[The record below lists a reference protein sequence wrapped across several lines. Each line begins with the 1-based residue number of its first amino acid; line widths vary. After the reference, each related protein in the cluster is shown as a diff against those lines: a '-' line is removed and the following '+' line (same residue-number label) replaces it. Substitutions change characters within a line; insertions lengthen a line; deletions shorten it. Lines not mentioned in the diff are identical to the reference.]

1 MRRLFALLVV
11 LALAAGVA
19 ACGDDEEGKNALDKA
34 ACAVGP
40 SAGTATGVN
49 LPQGFPQVS
58 GVTFSGSTEA
68 GPTTI
73 TAGTSSKSMSDVFS
87 SYKSELAKS
96 PFSVTKSEKDR
107 SDAEVN
113 FSSSEATG
121 QVKLLDCGGGKTAVQ
136 VTARPK

>member
-1 MRRLFALLVV
+1 MRRLLILLVV
-11 LALAAGVA
+11 FALGAGLA
-19 ACGDDEEGKNALDKA
+19 ACGDDGEGKNALDKA
-34 ACAVGP
+34 ACAVGS
-40 SAGTATGVN
+40 SAGTATGVS

-58 GVTFSGSTEA
+58 GVTFSGSTTA

-73 TAGTSSKSMSDVFS
+73 TAGTANKSLSEVFS
-87 SYKSELAKS
+87 SYKSELGKP
-96 PFSVTKSEKDR
+96 PFSVTKSEKDK

-113 FSSSEATG
+113 FASAEATG